1 MDIDSPNGGESEAI
15 DSKTQQRY
23 RVFKKNSPFLY
34 DYLFTSSLVWP
45 SLTVLFFPDLE
56 LRDSNALQNASKDNN
71 SQYVTQRLL
80 LGTFTSGQATDSI
93 SIDLLIYHDQLNK
106 NININQ
112 WNYNQEKQEFEIA
125 TIPKT
130 KFVKLQTIN
139 HDGDVNKLTYMPQN
153 PDVIASVN
161 NVGDLSIYNRTKHST
176 VVRNTKANLPQ
187 LRLINK
193 TQNTCSETFAVD
205 WNKQKEG
212 VIVSGAM
219 DGLLNVYDIKH
230 SYDSRTDDCIESS
243 WSYQDLDGINDVE
256 WIPDHDSIFVSGNDL
271 GVISLLDIRSNEKI
285 VKIKRTGVAVNSVS
299 VNPTDSFSLA
309 TGDAEGMISLWDLRN
324 LEYKV
329 ADLNFHSDSIT
340 QLKWHPKY
348 RSVLGSSSADRL
360 VKIFNLAN
368 SSEKLLFSHEGHM
381 LGVNDFDW
389 SRHVDWMV
397 ASVSDD
403 NSVHV
408 WQPAKHLI
416 PNFV

>member
-1 MDIDSPNGGESEAI
+1 MDIDSPNGGEFEAI

-23 RVFKKNSPFLY
+23 RIFKKNSPFLY
-34 DYLFTSSLVWP
+34 DYLFTSSLLWP

-56 LRDSNALQNASKDNN
+56 LQRSDGIPNASASKNA
-71 SQYVTQRLL
+71 QYITQRLL

-93 SIDLLIYHDQLNK
+93 SIELLIYHDQLNN
-106 NININQ
+106 NINIDQ
-112 WNYNQEKQEFEIA
+112 SNYNQEKQEFELT

-130 KFVKLQTIN
+130 KLLKLQTIN

-153 PDVIASVN
+153 PDVIASAN

-176 VVRNTKANLPQ
+176 VVRNTKVNAPQ

-193 TQNTCSETFAVD
+193 NQDACSEIYAVD

-212 VIVSGAM
+212 VILSGSM
-219 DGLLNVYDIKH
+219 DGLLNVFDIREG
-230 SYDSRTDDCIESS
+230 YNSRANDCIEPL
-243 WSYQDLDGINDVE
+243 WSRQDLESINDVE
-256 WIPDHDSIFVSGNDL
+256 WIPNHDSIFVSGNDL
-271 GVISLLDIRSNEKI
+271 GAIFLIDIRSNDKI
-285 VKIKRTGVAVNSVS
+285 MKMKRTGVAINSVS
-299 VNPTDSFSLA
+299 VNPADSFTLA
-309 TGDAEGMISLWDLRN
+309 TGNADGLIDIWDLRN
-324 LEYKV
+324 LESKV
-329 ADLNFHSDSIT
+329 AEINSHCDSIT

-368 SSEKLLFSHEGHM
+368 PSEKLLFSHEGHM

-408 WQPAKHLI
+408 WQPAKHLLPI
-416 PNFV
+416 FN